1 MVRRSESTR
10 AAILAAAVAE
20 FAERGFSG
28 ARIDRIAEAAVANK
42 RMIYVYFDDK
52 DGLFAQT
59 LRHVLAALV
68 EAVPIT
74 EDDLPGYARHLF
86 DYLVEHPEALRL
98 TMWRHLERP
107 DAGPEVRE
115 VYTEKI
121 TSMRDMEASPG
132 SSGAAIAALDLLVLV
147 QGMTNAWLISPLD
160 LLLAD
165 STEPM
170 SEPRLAAHRAALG
183 EAVRRIVGDGITPQ
197 PNGDQEETMVKRA
210 RGRTA

>member
-1 MVRRSESTR
+1 MVRSSESTR

-28 ARIDRIAEAAVANK
+28 ARVDRIAEAAAANK
-42 RMIYVYFDDK
+42 RMIYVYFGDK

-59 LRHVLAALV
+59 LRYVLAALV

-74 EDDLPGYARHLF
+74 EDNLPGYAQHLF
-86 DYLVEHPEALRL
+86 DYLVEHPGALRL

-121 TSMRDMEASPG
+121 TAMRDMDASP
-132 SSGAAIAALDLLVLV
+132 SSGGTAIAAVDLLVLI
-147 QGMTNAWLISPLD
+147 QGMTSAWLISPLD

-165 STEPM
+165 SAEPM
-170 SEPRLAAHRAALG
+170 SARRLAAHRAALG
-183 EAVRRIVGDGITPQ
+183 EAVRRIVGDGNAGP
-197 PNGDQEETMVKRA
+197 P
-210 RGRTA
+210 